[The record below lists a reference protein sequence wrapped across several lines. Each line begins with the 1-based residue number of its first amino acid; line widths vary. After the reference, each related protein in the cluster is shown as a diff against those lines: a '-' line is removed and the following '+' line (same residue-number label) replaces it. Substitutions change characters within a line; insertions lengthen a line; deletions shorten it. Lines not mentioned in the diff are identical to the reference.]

1 MPPIAYTNSLKDLDL
16 LLRFVY
22 VYTIYLRLPEVS
34 SSEVV
39 ISSSGIDIGP
49 SMPSVFVQGVV
60 KLEDVSVAN
69 EDSVTGDEY
78 CVDS

>member
-1 MPPIAYTNSLKDLDL
+1 MPPIAYTNSLKD
-16 LLRFVY
+16 LRFVY

-39 ISSSGIDIGP
+39 ISSSGIYIGP
-49 SMPSVFVQGVV
+49 SIPSVFVQGVV
-60 KLEDVSVAN
+60 KLEDVRVAN